1 MAYESNYAKVNAM
14 TTCKVILAWSI
25 MSLVWGCQ
33 SMAAN
38 DDVAARIDPP
48 TIESRLE
55 LQRLVNEVLRT
66 QVILAEDALTHS
78 SVLTIERNP
87 ALGIQRPAAQGRN
100 MDTPIQFRLML
111 NNSACILVDQRDG
124 ARYALKETTCV
135 PEQL

>member
-1 MAYESNYAKVNAM
+1 
-14 TTCKVILAWSI
+14 
-25 MSLVWGCQ
+25 
-33 SMAAN
+33 MAAN

-87 ALGIQRPAAQGRN
+87 ALGIQSPAAQGRN

-124 ARYALKETTCV
+124 VRYALKETTCV